1 VGKQDS
7 TCNSDNLVHSLVII
21 LTQMA
26 FSVIILE
33 INKKNMLFNTK
44 PLNEKN
50 NSLSKSNLPRVNHV
64 IFK

>member
-1 VGKQDS
+1 MGKQDS